1 MKQFKI
7 KSSYDGVV
15 VIRLQNE
22 EKPIGF
28 VKKIWA
34 ADRLAHNIGREKK
47 KKVIRLQ
54 SHTWKSNP
62 RSSVKAA
69 RNDFLFLYIQGGERN
84 G

>member
-22 EKPIGF
+22 KKPIGF

-34 ADRLAHNIGREKK
+34 ADRLAHNIGREK
-47 KKVIRLQ
+47 RR
-54 SHTWKSNP
+54 KSLGCS
-62 RSSVKAA
+62 RTLGKATPV
-69 RNDFLFLYIQGGERN
+69 QV
-84 G
+84 